1 MEKWDLTKLYDSEEK
16 FENDIKKARAEILE
30 PLSKLEGKLGTEEGL
45 VQYLTLSIEAD
56 KLLSRLAEFASMRS
70 DLDKKNVAN
79 ASALAKV
86 ELLFN
91 DFGAKVSYADPEIL
105 ALGKEHIDA
114 FFKKHPELNEFD
126 FYFEKLFRDQD
137 HVLSAKEE
145 RLMSN
150 FSQLTGLG
158 GSLYASLSISDYAP
172 GKVKLSNGEEVEVNH
187 SNWTNIVE
195 SLDKQDDRRLVFE
208 SLYSDFEK
216 HKNTYGEIYNA
227 VLQAELAEMKSRGY
241 NSILEEHLYHNNI
254 PTSVFHNLIEVAST
268 ENEALH
274 RYYEIKRKYLGL
286 EKFRSYDRFVQLA
299 KTKKKYSYKE
309 ALELFYKSIESY
321 PEDYQK
327 KAREA
332 TGEGYVDVYAAPGK
346 RSGAYSSGGSNIH
359 PYILLN
365 YEGGLEDVF
374 TLAHESGHS
383 VHTLYSM
390 EGQPITKQNYTIF
403 VAEIASTFNEHN
415 LLDYLL
421 EHSDLSKDDK
431 IYLLQKSI
439 DQICSTFYRQTLFGH
454 YEYDIAKKVEA
465 GEPINYEV
473 LSNEMISLYK
483 TYYGIDISEEK
494 VKPLVWAYIPH
505 LFRTPFYV
513 YQYATSFTASMII
526 YEKVKKGEK
535 GAWDNYLKMLS
546 SGGSAYPIDEVKLGG
561 ADLTKKE
568 AFLAVTE
575 RMKEL
580 VDQLE
585 KLLAE

>member
-105 ALGKEHIDA
+105 ALGKEYIDA

-216 HKNTYGEIYNA
+216 YAKLDSLSDLERYKLYSDIY
-227 VLQAELAEMKSRGY
+227 QKGRSY
-241 NSILEEHLYHNNI
+241 
-254 PTSVFHNLIEVAST
+254 VASMVNKFGKIDSRPT
-268 ENEALH
+268 DRRENYVKRCVGLPGQTLQ
-274 RYYEIKRKYLGL
+274 IKNHIIYLDGKPNK
-286 EKFRSYDRFVQLA
+286 EPENVQ
-299 KTKKKYSYKE
+299 YSYKV
-309 ALELFYKSIESY
+309 K
-321 PEDYQK
+321 
-327 KAREA
+327 
-332 TGEGYVDVYAAPGK
+332 
-346 RSGAYSSGGSNIH
+346 
-359 PYILLN
+359 LN
-365 YEGGLEDVF
+365 VSFIPDE
-374 TLAHESGHS
+374 
-383 VHTLYSM
+383 
-390 EGQPITKQNYTIF
+390 
-403 VAEIASTFNEHN
+403 
-415 LLDYLL
+415 
-421 EHSDLSKDDK
+421 
-431 IYLLQKSI
+431 LQKELGISGE
-439 DQICSTFYRQTLFGH
+439 DQAQLSRLGYMPLTKH
-454 YEYDIAKKVEA
+454 A
-465 GEPINYEV
+465 YEV
-473 LSNEMISLYK
+473 LKSRKDLVAAIAPYTEDKRDFIYPLNGH
-483 TYYGIDISEEK
+483 YGWTRDNYGPI
-494 VKPLVWAYIPH
+494 WIP
-505 LFRTPFYV
+505 
-513 YQYATSFTASMII
+513 
-526 YEKVKKGEK
+526 KKGE
-535 GAWDNYLKMLS
+535 S
-546 SGGSAYPIDEVKLGG
+546 VKLTLKNLPIYERPIKVYEGNDLQVNDKGEILINGKVATSYTFKLDYYWMQGDNRHNSADSRYWGFVPEDHIVGKPIFIWWSSDPDRRGFGG
-561 ADLTKKE
+561 IRWSRLFTFVE
-568 AFLAVTE
+568 NYN
-575 RMKEL
+575 
-580 VDQLE
+580 
-585 KLLAE
+585 

>member
-1 MEKWDLTKLYDSEEK
+1 MEKWDLSKLYSNEK
-16 FENDIKKARAEILE
+16 DFEADIVRARKEILE
-30 PLSKLEGKLGTEEGL
+30 PIGKLEGKLGTEEGF
-45 VQYLTLSIEAD
+45 VEYLTLSREAD

-79 ASALAKV
+79 AAALSKI

-91 DFGAKVSYADPEIL
+91 DFGAKASFADPEIL
-105 ALGKEHIDA
+105 SLGKDYVDA

-126 FYFEKLFRDQD
+126 FAFEKLFRDQD
-137 HVLSAKEE
+137 HVLSAAEE

-150 FSQLTGLG
+150 FSPLTGEG
-158 GSLYASLSISDYAP
+158 GTLYASLSIGDYTP
-172 GKVKLSNGEEVEVNH
+172 GKVSLSDSREVEVNH
-187 SNWTNIVE
+187 SNWTTLCQE
-195 SLDKQDDRRLVFE
+195 LEKQEDRRKVFE
-208 SLYSDFEK
+208 SLYSNFDA
-216 HKNTYGEIYNA
+216 HKNTYGEIYNV
-227 VLQAELAEMKSRGY
+227 VLQSQLAEMKSRGY
-241 NSILEEHLYHNNI
+241 KSILEEHLHHNNI
-254 PTSVFHNLIEVAST
+254 PTDVFHNLIDVASS

-286 EKFRSYDRFVQLA
+286 SKFRSYDRFVQLA
-299 KTKKKYSYKE
+299 KSKKKYTYKE
-309 ALELFYKSIESY
+309 ALDLFYKSIESY
-321 PEDYQK
+321 PEDYQA

-332 TGEGYVDVYAAPGK
+332 TAEGYVDVYPASGK
-346 RSGAYSSGGSNIH
+346 RSGAYSSGGSGIH

-365 YEGGLEDVF
+365 FEGGLEDVF
-374 TLAHESGHS
+374 TLAHEAGHS

-421 EHSDLSKDDK
+421 THSDLSKEDK

-454 YEYDIAKKVEA
+454 YEYNIAKKAEA

-483 TYYGIDISEEK
+483 TYYGIDIAEEK

-526 YEKVKKGEK
+526 YEKVKKGEP

-568 AFLAVTE
+568 AFMALAD

-585 KLLAE
+585 TLLSE

>member
-1 MEKWDLTKLYDSEEK
+1 MEKWDLTKLYSSEK
-16 FENDIKKARAEILE
+16 DFESDIEKARKEILE
-30 PLSKLEGKLGTEEGL
+30 PLGKLEGKLGNEEGFAE
-45 VQYLTLSIEAD
+45 YLNLSRKAD
-56 KLLSRLAEFASMRS
+56 ELFSRLAEFASMRS

-79 ASALAKV
+79 AADLAKI

-91 DFGAKVSYADPEIL
+91 DYGAKVSYADPEVL
-105 ALGKEHIDA
+105 ALGKEYVDA
-114 FFKKHPELNEFD
+114 FFKKHPELSEFD
-126 FYFEKLFRDQD
+126 FSFEKLFRDQD
-137 HVLSAKEE
+137 HVLSANEE

-150 FSQLTGLG
+150 FAPLTGEG

-172 GKVKLSNGEEVEVNH
+172 GKVTLSDGREVEVNH
-187 SNWTNIVE
+187 SNWTTLAQELE
-195 SLDKQDDRRLVFE
+195 SQNDRRKVFE
-208 SLYSDFEK
+208 SLYSEFDK
-216 HKNTYGEIYNA
+216 HKNTYGEIYNV
-227 VLQAELAEMKSRGY
+227 VLQAQLSEMKSRGY
-241 NSILEEHLYHNNI
+241 KSILEEHLYHNNI
-254 PTSVFHNLIEVAST
+254 PTDVFFNLIEVASS

-299 KTKKKYSYKE
+299 KSKKKYTYQE
-309 ALELFYKSIESY
+309 ALSLFYKSIESY
-321 PEDYQK
+321 PEDYQR
-327 KAREA
+327 KAKDA
-332 TGEGYVDVYAAPGK
+332 TGEGYVDVYPASGK

-365 YEGGLEDVF
+365 FEGGLEDVF
-374 TLAHESGHS
+374 TLAHEAGHS

-421 EHSDLSKDDK
+421 NSGELSKDDK

-439 DQICSTFYRQTLFGH
+439 DQIASTFYRQSLFGH
-454 YEYDIAKKVEA
+454 YEYNIAKKVEA

-483 TYYGIDISEEK
+483 TYYGIDIAEEK

-526 YEKVKKGEK
+526 YEAVKRGEK
-535 GAWDNYLKMLS
+535 DAWENYLKMLS

-568 AFLAVTE
+568 AFLTVTD

>member
-16 FENDIKKARAEILE
+16 FENDIKKARVEILE
-30 PLSKLEGKLGTEEGL
+30 PLAKLEGKLGTEEGL

-79 ASALAKV
+79 ASALAKI

-172 GKVKLSNGEEVEVNH
+172 GKVKLSSGEEVEVNH

-332 TGEGYVDVYAAPGK
+332 TSV
-346 RSGAYSSGGSNIH
+346 
-359 PYILLN
+359 
-365 YEGGLEDVF
+365 